1 MTDAKPMID
10 TTPVQPAIV
19 APRLI
24 KWLVSGPTPQPDAIL
39 RRLVLHSQAK
49 PRTLLM
55 ANISTTLM
63 TIFAAAL
70 TGAVWAYV
78 WVVIEISLGMFRR
91 EAAHQMVRI
100 ETSGQPVN
108 ALSLNLG
115 LVWAIT
121 YSAGCVLC
129 VMAGQWPL
137 CVLAAVV
144 IAGLSSAIS
153 SRNAGMPRYGLAMIC
168 ILATP
173 FTVAMMFSPLPQTY
187 LVALL
192 IPAWGVGMTI
202 LQFENYH
209 VLLNLFLSEQ
219 TNSWLANYD
228 RLTGLPNRTMQ
239 HRCFDELLGNADR
252 EAGGATAP
260 FTVLCLDLDGF
271 KGANDRYGHAIGDA
285 VLVEVAARLRRAVRA
300 EDMIFRVGGDEF
312 IIVLPDTSPRVAMTV
327 ADAVIGGIAAPF
339 ELGLERPISIGVSI
353 GSAGFPRDGRSAD
366 DLLRA
371 ADHAMYEAKRRG
383 KGVAVHAGWAD
394 DAPSLAPTMPARGS
408 KCMLGVPHDAWNPA

>member
-1 MTDAKPMID
+1 MTDTQMPID
-10 TTPVQPAIV
+10 GTPVQPAIV

-63 TIFAAAL
+63 TMIAAAL
-70 TGAVWAYV
+70 TGAAWAYV
-78 WVVIEISLGMFRR
+78 WVVLEVSLGMFRR
-91 EAAHQMVRI
+91 EAAHQMVRV

-108 ALSLNLG
+108 ALSLYLG
-115 LVWAIT
+115 LVWAT
-121 YSAGCVLC
+121 VYSAGCVLC

-168 ILATP
+168 ILAAP
-173 FTVAMMFSPLPQTY
+173 YTVAMMFSPLPQTY

-239 HRCFDELLGNADR
+239 HRCFDELLNARR
-252 EAGGATAP
+252 ETGRETEP

-271 KGANDRYGHAIGDA
+271 KAANDRYGHAVGDA
-285 VLVEVAARLRRAVRA
+285 VLVEVAARLRRAVRTV
-300 EDMIFRVGGDEF
+300 DMIFRVGGDEF
-312 IIVLPDTSPRVAMTV
+312 IIVLPDTSPRVAGAV
-327 ADAVIGGIAAPF
+327 ADAVIAGIAVPF
-339 ELGLERPISIGVSI
+339 QLGQDQPISIGVSI
-353 GSAGFPRDGRSAD
+353 GCAGFPQDGRSAD

-383 KGVAVHAGWAD
+383 KGTTVQAGWTE
-394 DAPSLAPTMPARGS
+394 DAPGL
-408 KCMLGVPHDAWNPA
+408 VPEVPLRASSCQLDAVGQA